1 MLISVAPIKALCSE
15 RFEDWKTK
23 FEKVGVTCKELTGDT
38 DADDYYSIKDA
49 TIIFTTPVSHC

>member
-1 MLISVAPIKALCSE
+1 MARIKALCSE
-15 RFEDWKTK
+15 RFENLKTK
-23 FEKVGVTCKELTGDT
+23 LDKVDVTCKELTGDT